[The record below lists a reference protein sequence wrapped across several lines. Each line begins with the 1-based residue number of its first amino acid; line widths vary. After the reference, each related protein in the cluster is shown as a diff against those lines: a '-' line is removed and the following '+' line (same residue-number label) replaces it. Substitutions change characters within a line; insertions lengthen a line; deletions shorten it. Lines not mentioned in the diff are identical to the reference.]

1 MIWEL
6 RHEHK
11 IGLLI
16 DIAGIPRSTYYYYS
30 KQFDTPKPDKYAE
43 IKAEIRR
50 IYEENKGR
58 YGYRRITTELRKT
71 HKITHK
77 TVQRLMRKMGIFCRV
92 RMKKYNSFKGETSRI
107 APNLLEHDFRTDKPN
122 QKWATDVTEVALFG
136 TKLYLSPII
145 DLFNGEVVSYNLSR
159 HPKLLCRSWN
169 SFIRL

>member
-77 TVQRLMRKMGIFCRV
+77 TVQRLM
-92 RMKKYNSFKGETSRI
+92 
-107 APNLLEHDFRTDKPN
+107 
-122 QKWATDVTEVALFG
+122 QKWVYSA
-136 TKLYLSPII
+136 
-145 DLFNGEVVSYNLSR
+145 VSA
-159 HPKLLCRSWN
+159 
-169 SFIRL
+169 